1 MQSRK
6 ITLRVAWQFSSDK
19 PDETIATLY
28 YAGRTHNGKVG
39 WLSGGLIG
47 VDEIAIVS
55 AVRRLAVVSEY
66 KSDKIPMFV
75 TGQIFTKTSP
85 ATHRGMFKFPLVT
98 GMASTIPDPMNTL
111 PELDTL
117 QNWEESKATSLGGY
131 VEEYYIK
138 PSGTDASTDM
148 PKDAVELK
156 RNNSALADKR
166 LLVLNDKTVLC
177 FSIDNDGVIKGDEI
191 PHSMGM
197 VADVTFEVFAP
208 SAPSA
213 PSAQSRE

>member
-6 ITLRVAWQFSSDK
+6 ITLKVAWQFSSDK
-19 PDETIATLY
+19 PDQTIATLY
-28 YAGRTHNGKVG
+28 HAGCTHKGDVG

-55 AVRRLAVVSEY
+55 AVKRLVVVSEF
-66 KSDKIPMFV
+66 KSDEIPMFV

-85 ATHRGMFKFPLVT
+85 ATHRGTFKFPLVT
-98 GMASTIPDPMNTL
+98 GMASTIPDTMNTL

-131 VEEYYIK
+131 VEEHYMK
-138 PSGTDASTDM
+138 PSDTDASTGM

-177 FSIDNDGVIKGDEI
+177 FSVDQDSLTKGQKMV
-191 PHSMGM
+191 HSMGM